1 MTHRITLTRHRALNA
16 GLLAAW
22 LLLIAIMQQLAADP
36 DQALADDAASAPAT
50 ELAQRREWH
59 TRQTVCLRTAG
70 LGAEPSE
77 LPDGTYTCRQPQ
89 APAVHQPRPHHTV
102 VATR

>member
-1 MTHRITLTRHRALNA
+1 MSHTRITLTRHRAVNA
-16 GLLAAW
+16 CLLAAW
-22 LLLIAIMQQLAADP
+22 LALMAVMQQLDADP

-77 LPDGTYTCRQPQ
+77 LPDGTYTCRPHT
-89 APAVHQPRPHHTV
+89 APHTV
-102 VATR
+102 VAAR